1 MTAGFLDIETV
12 VVPRGLADESQEHLR
27 MMGAEG
33 CEGFA
38 LWAGVRDGTRFR
50 VTETIIPEQ
59 EGLRYAEGV
68 CVRVDGAELFRLNM
82 YLYEHHLNLV
92 AQLHSHPSD
101 AFHSETD
108 DTFPIATTTG
118 ALSLVIPNFA
128 VDDFSVD
135 TCAVYRLFPVDGWTE
150 LSAFE
155 ASRLISVVE

>member
-1 MTAGFLDIETV
+1 MNAGFLDIENV
-12 VVPRGLADESQEHLR
+12 VVTRRLAELSQEHLR

-38 LWAGVRDGTRFR
+38 LWAGVRNGTRFR

-59 EGLRYAEGV
+59 EGLRYGEGV
-68 CVRVDGAELFRLNM
+68 CVRVDAPELFRLNM
-82 YLYEHHLNLV
+82 YLYERQLNLV
-92 AQLHSHPSD
+92 AQLHSHPTD

-108 DTFPIATTTG
+108 DAFPIATTTG

-135 TCAVYRLFPVDGWTE
+135 TCAVYRLLPENGWTE
-150 LSAFE
+150 LSASE